1 MKLEVSQLSKRFY
14 DPSRGEFFACNDVSF
29 SVAPGEIFGLLGP
42 NGAGKT
48 TTLRVLATILNP
60 TSGSAHLGDIDIF
73 RDPDAARA
81 ALGFL
86 SSSTGLYE
94 RLSPREI
101 LTYFGHLNGVPEAA
115 LKVKIEQLFSA
126 LEFKQFADV
135 RCGKLSQGTRQ
146 KVSIA
151 RSIIHDPKL
160 MILDEPSNGLDVV
173 ATQAM
178 HAFIRQ
184 AKADGK
190 CIVFSTH
197 IMSEAEKL
205 CDRIGI
211 INDGKLLAQGTIDE
225 LKELSG
231 ASVLEEVFMSLV
243 SRYDSAK

>member
-1 MKLEVSQLSKRFY
+1 
-14 DPSRGEFFACNDVSF
+14 
-29 SVAPGEIFGLLGP
+29 
-42 NGAGKT
+42 
-48 TTLRVLATILNP
+48 VLATILNP

>member
-1 MKLEVSQLSKRFY
+1 MKLVVDSLSKRFY

-29 SVAPGEIFGLLGP
+29 SVEPGEIFGLLGP

-48 TTLRVLATILNP
+48 TTLRVLATILKA
-60 TSGSAHLGDIDIF
+60 TSGSAHLGEIDIF
-73 RDPDAARA
+73 ADADAARRN
-81 ALGFL
+81 LGFL

-101 LTYFGHLNGVPEAA
+101 LFYFGQLNGVPEIT
-115 LKVKIEQLFSA
+115 LKAKIEA
-126 LEFKQFADV
+126 LLTALDFRQFADV

-151 RSIIHDPKL
+151 RAIIHNPAL
-160 MILDEPSNGLDVV
+160 MILDEPSNGLDVL

-178 HAFIRQ
+178 HQFIRQ

-211 INDGKLLAQGTIDE
+211 INDGKILAQGSLAE
-225 LKELSG
+225 LKELAG
-231 ASVLEEVFMSLV
+231 ATYLEEVFMSLV
-243 SRYDSAK
+243 QQYDAVK

>member
-1 MKLEVSQLSKRFY
+1 MKLKVNQLSKRFY

-29 SVAPGEIFGLLGP
+29 EVAEGEIFGLLGP

-48 TTLRVLATILNP
+48 TTLRVLATILKP
-60 TSGSAHLGDIDIF
+60 TSGAAHLGDIDIF
-73 RDPDAARA
+73 RYPDAARA

-101 LTYFGHLNGVPEAA
+101 LTYFGRLNGVTEST
-115 LKVKIEQLFSA
+115 LKEKIEQLFTA

-211 INDGKLLAQGTIDE
+211 INDGKVLAQGSLSE
-225 LKELSG
+225 LKEL
-231 ASVLEEVFMSLV
+231 AKATLLEDVFMSLV